1 VYKSGP
7 QDDPSN
13 YRGISFINVMYKIF
27 SYIIYHRLYN
37 WAEKFDNID
46 ESQAGFRA
54 GYSTIDNIFIL
65 QSMVQKYISKPGV
78 RFYVLYV
85 DLKKHLMDLNI

>member
-1 VYKSGP
+1 
-7 QDDPSN
+7 
-13 YRGISFINVMYKIF
+13 MYKIF
-27 SYIIYHRLYN
+27 SNIIYDRLFN
-37 WAEKFDNID
+37 LAENFDKID

-65 QSMVQKYISKPGV
+65 QSIVQKYISKPGE

-85 DLKKHLMDLNI
+85 DLKKKHLMDLNILIYSIL